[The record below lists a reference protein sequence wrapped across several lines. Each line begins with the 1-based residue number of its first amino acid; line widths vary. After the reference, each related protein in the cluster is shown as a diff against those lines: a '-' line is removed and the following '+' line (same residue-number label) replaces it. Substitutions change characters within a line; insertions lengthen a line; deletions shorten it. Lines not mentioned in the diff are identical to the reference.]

1 MHVEQIV
8 VMTSHP
14 GCSEQTATGSIRPHG
29 PASDDTDVTVSDL
42 IAERLRA
49 VRAGLGWTAADL
61 AAACARAGQPK
72 ITAAVIANIET
83 GRRNPDG
90 SRRRQVSADE
100 MLLFAAVL
108 KIPPADLLADP
119 LADDGD
125 HGPLTRI
132 APGRPLLSARQLAR
146 WLTSGG
152 DGLYSS
158 PGQPAPPGQ
167 VGGNT
172 PVPAYL
178 TPLVRTSAAEFTQAT
193 ASHGDDVQYSL
204 HTLLQALITLSRA
217 GLSDRQLATSLD
229 AVNRTVSQQTRNH
242 GRKDA

>member
-1 MHVEQIV
+1 
-8 VMTSHP
+8 MTSRP
-14 GCSEQTATGSIRPHG
+14 GCAEQTAADSTALHG
-29 PASDDTDVTVSDL
+29 PAPDDNDATVSDL
-42 IAERLRA
+42 IAERLRD
-49 VRAGLGWTAADL
+49 VRTERGWTAAEL

-119 LADDGD
+119 HADDD
-125 HGPLTRI
+125 GPPARI

-152 DGLYSS
+152 TGFSRS
-158 PGQPAPPGQ
+158 RGQSVPPGQ
-167 VGGNT
+167 VDRNN

-178 TPLVRTSAAEFTQAT
+178 RPLVSTSAAELTKAT
-193 ASHGDDVQYSL
+193 AWQGDDVHYGL
-204 HTLLQALITLSRA
+204 HTLLQAISTLARA

-229 AVNRTVSQQTRNH
+229 AVRHTASQHTRIH
-242 GRKDA
+242 SRKDH